1 MATPGIDTTNSDSSV
16 PEGWTDVEGM
26 SKAETVPPGADL
38 FKQGD
43 RVEYVYFLEKG
54 LVKTLHTDS
63 NGEELIISLMYSEG
77 SIMGASC
84 AVLGKHNVTATALS
98 KSTYRRLPADRFRD
112 LLRKDSD
119 MSWKIH
125 QLHCRVLSEQI
136 TQRIQLGCQTAKQRL
151 EQLLWQLIVA
161 LDVKID
167 ADGARIPLPL
177 KYWEIAQLI
186 VVTPEHLCRMVKRM
200 EDDGLLKREKG
211 WMQVPR
217 PQDLWRSS

>member
-1 MATPGIDTTNSDSSV
+1 MKPGREQLRASSAA
-16 PEGWTDVEGM
+16 PEGWADLAGM
-26 SKAETVPPGADL
+26 SEPETVQSGTAL
-38 FKQGD
+38 FTQGD
-43 RVEYVYFLEKG
+43 NVEYVYFLEKG
-54 LVKTLHTDS
+54 LVKTLHTNF
-63 NGEELIISLMYSEG
+63 NGEELIISLLYSEG

-98 KSTYRRLPADRFRD
+98 RSTYRRLPASLFRD

-119 MSWKIH
+119 VSWKIH

-151 EQLLWQLIVA
+151 EQLLWQLIQA
-161 LDVKID
+161 LDVEVGPK
-167 ADGARIPLPL
+167 GAKIPLPL

-211 WMQVPR
+211 WMIVPD
-217 PQDLWRSS
+217 PNELWHDP